1 MALLSA
7 SVMFSSISKG
17 AKAARPPCNGRSQAK
32 NAPINRY
39 TLKSARQLRGSD
51 EHLPESDRVG
61 FAGVKQLFSGLLI
74 HVFVGDIH
82 AAECCFQHGSEHTMG
97 SSEVSRSRARV
108 RQFRLP
114 RRQINAEHRP

>member
-39 TLKSARQLRGSD
+39 KLKSARQLRGSD

-82 AAECCFQHGSEHTMG
+82 AAECCFQHGSSTRWEVAKSVARALAFA
-97 SSEVSRSRARV
+97 SSVCLVV
-108 RQFRLP
+108 R
-114 RRQINAEHRP
+114 